1 MAGQDAVDGTPFG
14 RYRLLRLLGRGG
26 MGEVWRAYDTVTD
39 RIVAIKLLPANLS
52 ADADFQQRFRREAH
66 AAARLNS
73 PHVVP
78 IHDYGEIDGRL
89 FVSMRLIEGRDLK
102 TVLADGRLEPARAV
116 RIIDQVAKA
125 LHAAHE
131 VGLLHRDIKP
141 SNILL
146 DRDDFAYLIDFGI
159 ARAADETRM
168 TKSGHMIGTFAYI
181 APERLDPDTE
191 EDARAD
197 IYSLACVLYE
207 ALTGKP
213 PFAGSTT
220 AHLVAAHL
228 NASPPRPS
236 ATQPDVPA
244 GFDAVI
250 AKGMAKNPDQR
261 YATTVELADAA
272 RDAITVPLQP
282 SARSDNLTAASI
294 HGQETQLAP
303 TGLAPVSPPP
313 PGLPTEVQP
322 TSKRPGWRRPRVVI
336 PTLAA
341 VVLLI
346 GVGVFAVATVSQH
359 HNPAAAPTAAPPP
372 TPPPKTGP
380 FTGTYT
386 ADLGPATLLS
396 GGPAN
401 KLPPPGTETWG
412 LRSVCN
418 PGCVATAARRS
429 GNTVLE
435 STLVFDDV
443 GGRWLAVGHG
453 SGTCNNAPAERWE
466 VFTLQPHPDGT
477 LSGEY
482 SSTAANACG
491 SKRTVTFTRAG
502 DVDVNSLPD
511 PATQPPRVVS
521 PAEALHG
528 RYHEIITFA
537 TGSKQQDYDYAVRT
551 DCLRTGDRCMSYFH
565 GPDGAVALVFGD
577 GKWIRDRDLPDNPC
591 PGHGTTHTKNT
602 AQYPLPTPPQD
613 PITLLTGH
621 GYQEETGAC
630 TSSAFDDKFVRTGD

>member
-1 MAGQDAVDGTPFG
+1 VAGQDAVDGTPFG

-213 PFAGSTT
+213 PFAGTTT
-220 AHLVAAHL
+220 AHLIAAHL

-236 ATQPDVPA
+236 ATLADVPA
-244 GFDAVI
+244 RFDAVI

-282 SARSDNLTAASI
+282 SVPSDNIAASI
-294 HGQETQLAP
+294 YGQDTQLAP

-313 PGLPTEVQP
+313 PEVQP
-322 TSKRPGWRRPRVVI
+322 ARKRPGWRGPRVVI
-336 PTLAA
+336 PVVVA

-346 GVGVFAVATVSQH
+346 GGGIFAAVNRQQH
-359 HNPAAAPTAAPPP
+359 QNPAATPPSPTAAPN
-372 TPPPKTGP
+372 TGP
-380 FTGTYT
+380 FTGAYGV
-386 ADLGPATLLS
+386 DLGQQTDLDGKPVEGDTPAI
-396 GGPAN
+396 
-401 KLPPPGTETWG
+401 ETWAV
-412 LRSVCN
+412 RSVCR
-418 PGCVATAARRS
+418 PAGCVATASRRS
-429 GNTVLE
+429 GQTTLE
-435 STLVFDDV
+435 PTLVFDDA
-443 GGRWLAVGHG
+443 GGRWIAVAVGTQ
-453 SGTCNNAPAERWE
+453 TCQNAPLWE
-466 VFTLQPHPDGT
+466 TFALQPHPDGT
-477 LSGEY
+477 LAGEY
-482 SSTAANACG
+482 SAASSNGCA
-491 SKRTVTFTRAG
+491 SKRTATYTRTG
-502 DVDVNSLPD
+502 DIDVNSLPD
-511 PATQPPRVVS
+511 PASQAARVVS

-528 RYHEIITFA
+528 RYHDARTFA
-537 TGSKQQDYDYAVRT
+537 QGSKNEYDYVVRT
-551 DCLRTGDRCMSYFH
+551 DCVRAGDRCMSYFH
-565 GPDGAVALVFGD
+565 APGSGIPMVFSDGNWTWDREIDDKCRAGD
-577 GKWIRDRDLPDNPC
+577 PEHVTVTSKF
-591 PGHGTTHTKNT
+591 
-602 AQYPLPTPPQD
+602 PLPQPPQN

-621 GYQEETGAC
+621 GNQKQTGSCAG
-630 TSSAFDDKFVRTGD
+630 SYDFDEKWSRIGD